1 MDSRIGFHVSIS
13 GGISNSI
20 DNALKIGCNAFQI
33 FTRNPKRWAAKPLQE
48 EDVKNFRKK
57 LAESK
62 IDRDAVFV
70 HIPYLPNLSSPNSKL
85 HKKSVDVLAEEIKR
99 CSILGIPYLVSH
111 LGTHDG
117 RGKGYGIN
125 QLVKAYSSAFR
136 NYYKSLS
143 AAAATTTPRTKNK
156 KNGDDGPS
164 NEEPVTVLLEN
175 SAGHKNSIGSKFDEI
190 GLILDKLDSSSYS
203 SRGSFGVCLDSCHAF
218 AAGYDLRT
226 EDAVRETLDKFGSE
240 VGQRNLKLVHLNDS
254 KDKLNSNRDR
264 HEHIGLGKIGKEGF
278 RALLK
283 DKAVTNFPIIMET
296 PMDRRRDNSDNL
308 KVVLDIIDK
317 K

>member
-1 MDSRIGFHVSIS
+1 M
-13 GGISNSI
+13 
-20 DNALKIGCNAFQI
+20 
-33 FTRNPKRWAAKPLQE
+33 TE
-48 EDVKNFRKK
+48 
-57 LAESK
+57 
-62 IDRDAVFV
+62 
-70 HIPYLPNLSSPNSKL
+70 
-85 HKKSVDVLAEEIKR
+85 
-99 CSILGIPYLVSH
+99 
-111 LGTHDG
+111 
-117 RGKGYGIN
+117 
-125 QLVKAYSSAFR
+125 
-136 NYYKSLS
+136 
-143 AAAATTTPRTKNK
+143 
-156 KNGDDGPS
+156 
-164 NEEPVTVLLEN
+164 
-175 SAGHKNSIGSKFDEI
+175 
-190 GLILDKLDSSSYS
+190 LDSSSYS

-283 DKAVTNFPIIMET
+283 DKGVTNLPIIMET